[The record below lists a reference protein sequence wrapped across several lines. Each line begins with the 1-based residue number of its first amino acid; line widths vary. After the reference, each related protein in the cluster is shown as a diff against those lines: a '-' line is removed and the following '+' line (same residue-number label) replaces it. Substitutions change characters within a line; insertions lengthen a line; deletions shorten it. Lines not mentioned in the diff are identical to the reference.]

1 VQQLT
6 NKLPRIDTFF
16 VDQRSSCSDAH
27 EEVPKT
33 SQTTQSGSSNSLVT
47 ETKGSVSSDA
57 AVETTTVDPLTLADS
72 TGSLKILNDSRPNAV
87 KSRHAQLD
95 QTDVVGELIENGN
108 DDGTG
113 SSDME
118 FINFLSKEN
127 PSDMGHFNEDI
138 DNKMKQILVDFG
150 TCRPNGPFPKDETQK
165 NRSFSVS
172 YYHTISKAG
181 LSIEVSWL
189 AYSPRLDCAYCEP
202 CWLFADRSDPHY
214 HSAWSTGVRKWK
226 ELSQKIKL
234 HSCSKIHIRS
244 CMVFE
249 QWKKHKIIPDLSG
262 ILYNREKHFW
272 SEVLKRLIK
281 ITLMLAKNCLAFRGH
296 TENIDD
302 TYNGNFLSTVKLLAE
317 FDPILNELLKRPNG
331 TVKYLSPKIQNE
343 LIEMLGNALET
354 NLVDDIKHALFFSI
368 ITDTTQDVS
377 KIDQLSQTFRYV
389 EIIKDDNGR
398 PSEIKIR
405 ETFLGFYQCKSQ
417 MASDITNQIIEI
429 VESKGLSFTQCRGQ
443 GYDGASTMSGAYGG
457 VQKLIQ
463 DKQPLAV
470 YVHCAAHNLNLVVND
485 AVSAVRE
492 VQAFFTT
499 VQELYAFFGHS
510 IRRWEL
516 LSSITGESAV
526 TLKKLNPT
534 RWAGRLSSLMG
545 IKHRYC
551 DVMKA
556 LTRIV
561 LENKN
566 ASERNDAL
574 NLQKVMQTFEFVLIL
589 VVLTKVLSAINA
601 ASMCLQSKDADL
613 LKATHRL
620 KTAFEEVSDYRN
632 KFSDAV
638 VEATRI
644 CRLWGIEAKFKD
656 TRVTRKKRHFDELA
670 EDTRLTNAEQRFR
683 ITVFNCLIDTVTT
696 QITQRFTAM
705 HSLITK
711 FTVIF
716 PITLSSAPEDEIV
729 EQATAL
735 QKAYSCDLS
744 EAFPVQLVTLAS
756 SLKSEIAKLSSVKDL
771 AHLLIVE
778 NVAMTSSFMDV
789 VTALLLFLTLPVAV
803 ATAERSFS
811 KLRLIKSY
819 LRSTM
824 GQDRLRALALLSIEA
839 ESVQSLT
846 TDKLVENF
854 ASGKAR
860 RKMFF

>member
-1 VQQLT
+1 
-6 NKLPRIDTFF
+6 
-16 VDQRSSCSDAH
+16 
-27 EEVPKT
+27 
-33 SQTTQSGSSNSLVT
+33 
-47 ETKGSVSSDA
+47 
-57 AVETTTVDPLTLADS
+57 
-72 TGSLKILNDSRPNAV
+72 
-87 KSRHAQLD
+87 
-95 QTDVVGELIENGN
+95 
-108 DDGTG
+108 
-113 SSDME
+113 
-118 FINFLSKEN
+118 
-127 PSDMGHFNEDI
+127 
-138 DNKMKQILVDFG
+138 
-150 TCRPNGPFPKDETQK
+150 
-165 NRSFSVS
+165 
-172 YYHTISKAG
+172 
-181 LSIEVSWL
+181 
-189 AYSPRLDCAYCEP
+189 
-202 CWLFADRSDPHY
+202 
-214 HSAWSTGVRKWK
+214 
-226 ELSQKIKL
+226 
-234 HSCSKIHIRS
+234 
-244 CMVFE
+244 
-249 QWKKHKIIPDLSG
+249 
-262 ILYNREKHFW
+262 
-272 SEVLKRLIK
+272 
-281 ITLMLAKNCLAFRGH
+281 
-296 TENIDD
+296 
-302 TYNGNFLSTVKLLAE
+302 
-317 FDPILNELLKRPNG
+317 
-331 TVKYLSPKIQNE
+331 
-343 LIEMLGNALET
+343 
-354 NLVDDIKHALFFSI
+354 
-368 ITDTTQDVS
+368 
-377 KIDQLSQTFRYV
+377 
-389 EIIKDDNGR
+389 
-398 PSEIKIR
+398 
-405 ETFLGFYQCKSQ
+405 
-417 MASDITNQIIEI
+417 
-429 VESKGLSFTQCRGQ
+429 
-443 GYDGASTMSGAYGG
+443 
-457 VQKLIQ
+457 
-463 DKQPLAV
+463 
-470 YVHCAAHNLNLVVND
+470 
-485 AVSAVRE
+485 
-492 VQAFFTT
+492 
-499 VQELYAFFGHS
+499 
-510 IRRWEL
+510 
-516 LSSITGESAV
+516 
-526 TLKKLNPT
+526 
-534 RWAGRLSSLMG
+534 
-545 IKHRYC
+545 
-551 DVMKA
+551 MKA

-566 ASERNDAL
+566 AGERNDAL

-632 KFSDAV
+632 KFSDA